1 MRGFPLRISK
11 EKILS
16 LRSSKIKDLQNRPK
30 TFQLLAQFAIKIP
43 EYSTP
48 YYDIDK
54 DSMKFTD
61 WLDFHEIQRGK
72 HSGSL
77 DLTKIQRH

>member
-48 YYDIDK
+48 YIARKCREQNTTEFSEEGD
-54 DSMKFTD
+54 T
-61 WLDFHEIQRGK
+61 RV
-72 HSGSL
+72 
-77 DLTKIQRH
+77 